1 MADKPE
7 ILLKVEPEELL
18 RWARQETTQQV
29 LEWVEECRREMQEML
44 SDGWTLMQS
53 AQNTAQ
59 ETAMRVGQI
68 KGLNLI
74 PQALQEVRDYATEK
88 GQDDD

>member
-74 PQALQEVRDYATEK
+74 HQALQEVRDYATEK